1 MENPIK
7 PPFSYGFPMV
17 FLWFT
22 RHWQGTIP
30 ASSTVMALVFQRNG
44 TTWLGSRCPWD
55 LPLLPKKKS
64 QRSSVAN
71 LKETEKSENLEI
83 WCKCQKISW
92 FHMLRHLVRLLHT
105 SQAGPPLR
113 CPRFPR
119 SGSWPAKWRVQC
131 LEILVATNA
140 SQIQEILVIHVEK
153 TKPWVFGKPRIMLD
167 SSTNQ

>member
-1 MENPIK
+1 
-7 PPFSYGFPMV
+7 MV
-17 FLWFT
+17 YQALAGY
-22 RHWQGTIP
+22 HPSLLNGDGTGVP
-30 ASSTVMALVFQRNG
+30 AEWHHLARFQVVPE
-44 TTWLGSRCPWD
+44 TCRCSQ
-55 LPLLPKKKS
+55 KKKKT